1 MQALNSMEMI
11 KGKQCMR
18 LNNAKPFLKWAGGK
32 SQLLDELYKRLP
44 LAFIQSGEIERY
56 VEPFVGGGAF
66 FFFIKRNFKVRESF
80 LLDINRELMISY
92 KVIQNNVNELID
104 ELRNIEEKYLKL
116 SEEYRK
122 HFYYKIREEYNRQK
136 NNFDYANYNFDW
148 IKRAASLIFLNKTC
162 FNGLYRLNK
171 KGEFNVP
178 FGKYKNPTI
187 CDSENLIAVHRALED
202 TEIICAD
209 FEESKKYIHKNTLV
223 YLDPPYRP
231 LNDTSNFTSYSESG
245 FNDDD
250 QRRLAYFF
258 KEMDKRGAYLIL
270 SNSDPKN
277 VDVNDNFFEEL
288 YSGFIIERV
297 KAKRHIN
304 CYGNKRGEIN
314 ELIIRNYK

>member
-1 MQALNSMEMI
+1 MQTLNLIEISDKSSSI
-11 KGKQCMR
+11 

-32 SQLLDELYKRLP
+32 TQLLDELYKRLP
-44 LAFIQSGEIERY
+44 SSLIQSGKIERY

-66 FFFIKRNFKVRESF
+66 FFFLKRNFRVKESF
-80 LLDINRELMISY
+80 LIDINKELIIGY

-104 ELRNIEEKYLKL
+104 ELSSMEEKYLKL
-116 SEEYRK
+116 SEEQRK
-122 HFYYKIREEYNRQK
+122 DFYYNIRDEYNRQK
-136 NNFDYANYNFDW
+136 DNFDYVNYNLDW
-148 IKRAASLIFLNKTC
+148 VKRAAYLIFLNKTC

-187 CDSENLIAVHRALED
+187 CDADNLIEVSKALEN
-202 TEIICAD
+202 TEVICAD

-231 LNDTSNFTSYSESG
+231 LNNTSNFTSYNEDG
-245 FNDDD
+245 FDDDD
-250 QRRLAYFF
+250 QRRLAQFF

-277 VDVNDNFFEEL
+277 EDVDDNFFDEL
-288 YSGFIIERV
+288 YAGFIIERA
-297 KAKRHIN
+297 KAKRYIN
-304 CYGNKRGEIN
+304 SNGNKRGDIS
-314 ELIIRNYK
+314 ELIIRNYE

>member
-1 MQALNSMEMI
+1 MQTLNLIEISDKSSSI
-11 KGKQCMR
+11 

-32 SQLLDELYKRLP
+32 TQLLDELYKRLP
-44 LAFIQSGEIERY
+44 FSLIQSGKIERY
-56 VEPFVGGGAF
+56 VESFVGGGAF
-66 FFFIKRNFKVRESF
+66 FFFLKRNFKVKESF
-80 LLDINRELMISY
+80 LIDINKELIIGY

-104 ELRNIEEKYLKL
+104 ELSSMEEKYLKL
-116 SEEYRK
+116 SEEQRK
-122 HFYYKIREEYNRQK
+122 DFYYNIRDEYNRQK
-136 NNFDYANYNFDW
+136 DNFDYINYNLDW
-148 IKRAASLIFLNKTC
+148 VKRAAYLIFLNKTC

-187 CDSENLIAVHRALED
+187 CDADNLIEVSKALEN

-231 LNDTSNFTSYSESG
+231 LNNTSNFTSYNEDG
-245 FNDDD
+245 FDDDD
-250 QRRLAYFF
+250 QRRLAQFF

-277 VDVNDNFFEEL
+277 EDVDDNFFDEL
-288 YSGFIIERV
+288 YAGFIIERV
-297 KAKRHIN
+297 KAKRYIN
-304 CYGNKRGEIN
+304 SNGDKRGDIN
-314 ELIIRNYK
+314 ELIIRNYE

>member
-1 MQALNSMEMI
+1 MQTLNLIEISDKSSSI
-11 KGKQCMR
+11 

-32 SQLLDELYKRLP
+32 TQLLDELYKRLP
-44 LAFIQSGEIERY
+44 SSLIQSGKIERY

-66 FFFIKRNFKVRESF
+66 FFFLKRNFRVKESF
-80 LLDINRELMISY
+80 LIDINKELIIGY

-104 ELRNIEEKYLKL
+104 ELSSMEEKYLKL
-116 SEEYRK
+116 SEEQRK
-122 HFYYKIREEYNRQK
+122 DFYYNIRDEYNRQK
-136 NNFDYANYNFDW
+136 DNFDYVNYNLDW
-148 IKRAASLIFLNKTC
+148 VKRAAYLIFLNKTC

-187 CDSENLIAVHRALED
+187 CDADNLIEVSKALEN
-202 TEIICAD
+202 TEVICAD

-231 LNDTSNFTSYSESG
+231 LNNTSNFTSYNEDG
-245 FNDDD
+245 FDDDD
-250 QRRLAYFF
+250 QRRLAQFF

-277 VDVNDNFFEEL
+277 EDVDDNFFDEL
-288 YSGFIIERV
+288 YAGFIIERA
-297 KAKRHIN
+297 KAKRYIN
-304 CYGNKRGEIN
+304 SNGDKRGDIS
-314 ELIIRNYK
+314 ELIIRNYE